1 MDLFLPV
8 KPTLL
13 LVDDS
18 PENLTLLAGLVHG
31 VYTAMAV
38 TRGAKALEVARQAQP
53 DLILLD
59 ILMPGVNGYEV
70 CRQLKCDPQTRNIP
84 VIFLTRASSDSLPR
98 GASFALESLAL
109 FCLGD

>member
-18 PENLTLLAGLVHG
+18 PENLTFLAGLVHG
-31 VYTAMAV
+31 NYTAMAV
-38 TRGAKALEVARQAQP
+38 TQGDKAIKIARQAQP

-59 ILMPGVNGYEV
+59 VLMPRISGYEV
-70 CRQLKCDPQTRNIP
+70 CRKLKSDPQTRDIP
-84 VIFLTRASSDSLPR
+84 VIFLTSKSDIDSEEFGMEM
-98 GASFALESLAL
+98 GAVDFISRPT
-109 FCLGD
+109 